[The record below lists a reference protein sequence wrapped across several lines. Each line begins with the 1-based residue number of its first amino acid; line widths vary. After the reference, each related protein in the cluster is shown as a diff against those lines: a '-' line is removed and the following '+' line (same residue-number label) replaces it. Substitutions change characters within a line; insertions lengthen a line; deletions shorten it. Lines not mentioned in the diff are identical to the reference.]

1 MPAPDIFTI
10 LDRLN
15 HAYPEKRLDKP
26 TLKIYIDELGDIPS
40 PLLAEAAS
48 QHIRSSPWYPRIS
61 ELRQRANQLAGST
74 DFSTLLPKGVDSLA
88 LQARQLEIAYFHR
101 GDFVRETWENL
112 ARQFE
117 RVNRPH
123 RAAELRRKA
132 DHIHASE
139 AASRRGEQ
147 YPSVAEC
154 QRYAAW
160 ETKKQ
165 DASTVDQQ

>member
-1 MPAPDIFTI
+1 MSAPDIFTI

-26 TLKIYIDELGDIPS
+26 ALKLYIEELGDIPS
-40 PLLAEAAS
+40 SLLAEAAS

-61 ELRQRANQLAGST
+61 ELRQRAQQLAGGT
-74 DFSTLLPKGVDSLA
+74 DFSILLPTGVDSLA
-88 LQARQLEIAYFHR
+88 LQARQLEIAYFHQ
-101 GDFVRETWENL
+101 GDFSRATWENL

-117 RVNRPH
+117 RVNRPL
-123 RAAELRRKA
+123 RAAELRRKS
-132 DHIHASE
+132 DHIQASE
-139 AASRRGEQ
+139 AATLRGEQ

-160 ETKKQ
+160 ETNKQ
-165 DASTVDQQ
+165 DAPTVDYP